1 MRRILK
7 GCSKRDFDVATAWDG
22 NPLPRRG
29 RAETAQLARC
39 EAWQPRF
46 PSGKSPGLIFI
57 ILNTMNKYQK
67 RQTEECRMRGDR
79 RE

>member
-39 EAWQPRF
+39 EA
-46 PSGKSPGLIFI
+46 
-57 ILNTMNKYQK
+57 
-67 RQTEECRMRGDR
+67 
-79 RE
+79 